1 MYPCASRTNKQT
13 NKNLRCG
20 NRKGLL
26 GRNDQT
32 HHRMGPKT
40 MESIPPSK
48 RNTQADIQLRTRQTN
63 HQQETDG
70 CIQIKHNPEHQPS
83 RMSSKSTAYVP
94 PKTASTPTKANTQ
107 TCSYLDFNQ
116 FLIRRITRNICLRL
130 RIKQIQTRQQQR
142 ALCNSS
148 VHCARAGCTVL
159 HFKPKRTF
167 KVLPTLK
174 GVAKPKRPNTPG
186 QILTSCTDIGWGGG
200 GAGEEVPT
208 QHNMRAATR
217 CIASLRQALSDHH
230 ACTNKHVQVRS
241 ATSSAQPLS
250 PKTRPSRRGPPKYVP
265 TQPKTINRV

>member
-1 MYPCASRTNKQT
+1 MEPLGALEPSKACKVRGTARASGTPRGSGAQQGVEYKQT

-32 HHRMGPKT
+32 HHRMGPNTNKQTKIPKTIPKT

-130 RIKQIQTRQQQR
+130 RIKQIQ
-142 ALCNSS
+142 
-148 VHCARAGCTVL
+148 
-159 HFKPKRTF
+159 
-167 KVLPTLK
+167 
-174 GVAKPKRPNTPG
+174 
-186 QILTSCTDIGWGGG
+186 ILTCREQDI
-200 GAGEEVPT
+200 
-208 QHNMRAATR
+208 R
-217 CIASLRQALSDHH
+217 
-230 ACTNKHVQVRS
+230 
-241 ATSSAQPLS
+241 
-250 PKTRPSRRGPPKYVP
+250 
-265 TQPKTINRV
+265 

>member
-1 MYPCASRTNKQT
+1 MGAFLCSWVTRRSPGVRLRNGVTLLQLVSPTLVEYKPTATRISRTNKLRRYRIHPCLLGNTTTKQRTCLPAPSCTSSPYTSSAAQTNKLMLLQHLFILLRVMDMVSRWQGRPEGVPPPSTFCHKQT

-20 NRKGLL
+20 NRKGLR

-130 RIKQIQTRQQQR
+130 RIKQIQ
-142 ALCNSS
+142 
-148 VHCARAGCTVL
+148 
-159 HFKPKRTF
+159 
-167 KVLPTLK
+167 
-174 GVAKPKRPNTPG
+174 
-186 QILTSCTDIGWGGG
+186 ILTCREQDI
-200 GAGEEVPT
+200 
-208 QHNMRAATR
+208 R
-217 CIASLRQALSDHH
+217 
-230 ACTNKHVQVRS
+230 
-241 ATSSAQPLS
+241 
-250 PKTRPSRRGPPKYVP
+250 
-265 TQPKTINRV
+265 

>member
-1 MYPCASRTNKQT
+1 MTAKFGRQSASRQSARRECCKSCDLGPEQT

-130 RIKQIQTRQQQR
+130 RIKQIQ
-142 ALCNSS
+142 
-148 VHCARAGCTVL
+148 
-159 HFKPKRTF
+159 
-167 KVLPTLK
+167 
-174 GVAKPKRPNTPG
+174 
-186 QILTSCTDIGWGGG
+186 ILTCREQDI
-200 GAGEEVPT
+200 
-208 QHNMRAATR
+208 R
-217 CIASLRQALSDHH
+217 
-230 ACTNKHVQVRS
+230 
-241 ATSSAQPLS
+241 
-250 PKTRPSRRGPPKYVP
+250 
-265 TQPKTINRV
+265 

>member
-1 MYPCASRTNKQT
+1 MKGLLSRNDQTHHRMGPKTMESIPPSKRNTQADIQLRTRQIVAPANKT

-130 RIKQIQTRQQQR
+130 RIKQIQ
-142 ALCNSS
+142 
-148 VHCARAGCTVL
+148 
-159 HFKPKRTF
+159 
-167 KVLPTLK
+167 
-174 GVAKPKRPNTPG
+174 
-186 QILTSCTDIGWGGG
+186 ILTCREQDI
-200 GAGEEVPT
+200 
-208 QHNMRAATR
+208 R
-217 CIASLRQALSDHH
+217 
-230 ACTNKHVQVRS
+230 
-241 ATSSAQPLS
+241 
-250 PKTRPSRRGPPKYVP
+250 
-265 TQPKTINRV
+265 

>member
-1 MYPCASRTNKQT
+1 MERVCIVGLEGCEAGCKVCCSYGVSGSWRACETNYGCLSSTNKQT

-116 FLIRRITRNICLRL
+116 FLIRRITRNICTILIQAFCVSVLRCSL
-130 RIKQIQTRQQQR
+130 YGQHMFRNE
-142 ALCNSS
+142 C
-148 VHCARAGCTVL
+148 AGCAAIDDL
-159 HFKPKRTF
+159 
-167 KVLPTLK
+167 LL
-174 GVAKPKRPNTPG
+174 
-186 QILTSCTDIGWGGG
+186 
-200 GAGEEVPT
+200 EVVT
-208 QHNMRAATR
+208 
-217 CIASLRQALSDHH
+217 
-230 ACTNKHVQVRS
+230 
-241 ATSSAQPLS
+241 
-250 PKTRPSRRGPPKYVP
+250 
-265 TQPKTINRV
+265 

>member
-1 MYPCASRTNKQT
+1 MVSSSTKVIIITTQWRLRQNKQT

-116 FLIRRITRNICLRL
+116 FLITRITRNIW
-130 RIKQIQTRQQQR
+130 QY
-142 ALCNSS
+142 N
-148 VHCARAGCTVL
+148 
-159 HFKPKRTF
+159 
-167 KVLPTLK
+167 
-174 GVAKPKRPNTPG
+174 
-186 QILTSCTDIGWGGG
+186 
-200 GAGEEVPT
+200 
-208 QHNMRAATR
+208 
-217 CIASLRQALSDHH
+217 
-230 ACTNKHVQVRS
+230 NKHLRCGNRKGLLGRNDQTHHRMDPS
-241 ATSSAQPLS
+241 TMAS
-250 PKTRPSRRGPPKYVP
+250 RPP
-265 TQPKTINRV
+265 TKQY

>member
-1 MYPCASRTNKQT
+1 MIFHRLNKQT

-63 HQQETDG
+63 HQQETEG

-116 FLIRRITRNICLRL
+116 FLIRLLISHI
-130 RIKQIQTRQQQR
+130 
-142 ALCNSS
+142 
-148 VHCARAGCTVL
+148 G
-159 HFKPKRTF
+159 KRVQMWPSLQNMF
-167 KVLPTLK
+167 
-174 GVAKPKRPNTPG
+174 R
-186 QILTSCTDIGWGGG
+186 
-200 GAGEEVPT
+200 T
-208 QHNMRAATR
+208 QLLDKT
-217 CIASLRQALSDHH
+217 ASLTA
-230 ACTNKHVQVRS
+230 A
-241 ATSSAQPLS
+241 P
-250 PKTRPSRRGPPKYVP
+250 
-265 TQPKTINRV
+265 

>member
-1 MYPCASRTNKQT
+1 MLNFQSKSSAGRQIEFTCLARTPLPPTVTKPKMALLRLQGHTASMSCPTATKQT

-130 RIKQIQTRQQQR
+130 RIKQIQ
-142 ALCNSS
+142 
-148 VHCARAGCTVL
+148 
-159 HFKPKRTF
+159 
-167 KVLPTLK
+167 
-174 GVAKPKRPNTPG
+174 
-186 QILTSCTDIGWGGG
+186 ILTCREQDI
-200 GAGEEVPT
+200 
-208 QHNMRAATR
+208 R
-217 CIASLRQALSDHH
+217 
-230 ACTNKHVQVRS
+230 
-241 ATSSAQPLS
+241 
-250 PKTRPSRRGPPKYVP
+250 
-265 TQPKTINRV
+265 

>member
-1 MYPCASRTNKQT
+1 MTVTAKADVFALGVELWWIVLEGLQISLPVKEQVSSFQHASSHVKLKAWLTVTNKT

-116 FLIRRITRNICLRL
+116 FLIRRTTRNICLRL
-130 RIKQIQTRQQQR
+130 RIKQIQV
-142 ALCNSS
+142 LGGCNSR
-148 VHCARAGCTVL
+148 VM
-159 HFKPKRTF
+159 
-167 KVLPTLK
+167 LP
-174 GVAKPKRPNTPG
+174 
-186 QILTSCTDIGWGGG
+186 C
-200 GAGEEVPT
+200 EV
-208 QHNMRAATR
+208 
-217 CIASLRQALSDHH
+217 
-230 ACTNKHVQVRS
+230 
-241 ATSSAQPLS
+241 
-250 PKTRPSRRGPPKYVP
+250 Y
-265 TQPKTINRV
+265 

>member
-1 MYPCASRTNKQT
+1 MHAVHPHVQRSVGRRLLVEFSGVLYQDKCFPLCSHT

-116 FLIRRITRNICLRL
+116 FLDTPISLLLVICLP
-130 RIKQIQTRQQQR
+130 
-142 ALCNSS
+142 C
-148 VHCARAGCTVL
+148 
-159 HFKPKRTF
+159 P
-167 KVLPTLK
+167 
-174 GVAKPKRPNTPG
+174 
-186 QILTSCTDIGWGGG
+186 
-200 GAGEEVPT
+200 
-208 QHNMRAATR
+208 
-217 CIASLRQALSDHH
+217 
-230 ACTNKHVQVRS
+230 
-241 ATSSAQPLS
+241 
-250 PKTRPSRRGPPKYVP
+250 
-265 TQPKTINRV
+265 

>member
-1 MYPCASRTNKQT
+1 MSKQT

-130 RIKQIQTRQQQR
+130 RIKQIQ
-142 ALCNSS
+142 
-148 VHCARAGCTVL
+148 
-159 HFKPKRTF
+159 
-167 KVLPTLK
+167 
-174 GVAKPKRPNTPG
+174 
-186 QILTSCTDIGWGGG
+186 ILTCRSNWRSICLADLKHCCF
-200 GAGEEVPT
+200 GAWCLYYLSAKAMVIMTIALECGT
-208 QHNMRAATR
+208 ARDGMAGLIMRPR
-217 CIASLRQALSDHH
+217 LGII
-230 ACTNKHVQVRS
+230 VQ
-241 ATSSAQPLS
+241 P
-250 PKTRPSRRGPPKYVP
+250 
-265 TQPKTINRV
+265 